1 MIDLRAR
8 ASYLSRR
15 LRQGRFIRVC
25 RVVGIAFAL
34 VWAHS
39 GGACRIGWIGLD
51 WMVPEAWN
59 VEHNNRHY
67 YHYLSELTDPD
78 LVEANLSQLQLR
90 DMPIPL
96 LLK

>member
-1 MIDLRAR
+1 LTCAR
-8 ASYLSRR
+8 AHHTCHGGYDKVGSFESVGSLESLS
-15 LRQGRFIRVC
+15 LWCGLTVAAHA
-25 RVVGIAFAL
+25 GL
-34 VWAHS
+34 V
-39 GGACRIGWIGLD
+39 GLD